1 MAELWYYT
9 REGKAMDPVSQAQ
22 LKKLAASGQL
32 RPTDLVWKEGMP
44 KWVRAGSAKELYGDE
59 DLPGVAA
66 AADEPPETIPG
77 PRRRRR
83 FRAAEDDD
91 GFEDRQ
97 PRRPRDSDDDKRPR
111 RKRGLSTG
119 AKVGI
124 TAGILVTVL
133 LVVGVVLLVV
143 LGGGTQSRSFSVAA
157 GQRQDFQISFKAGNK
172 VEIWVKSTG
181 RSDVDLYVYDA
192 NNRLVEFDD
201 GDSSDCYVRFLAGKS
216 QTFRVEVRNVRR
228 LDQPWRNGPNSGT
241 LTFKEGPLAPGEVRP
256 PEFTNRLPGGGRPVG
271 EFNAPFTTTNRLT
284 WNDPVDQGRR
294 GPGFEPRC
302 KIYNVKMNAGTTY
315 SIILRSQHIDAYLRL
330 EDANGG
336 RLAENDDGWPGINLD
351 SHILF
356 RCDVTGTYRVFATS
370 LRPATGEFTLSVQ
383 PAGGFIK

>member
-1 MAELWYYT
+1 MADLWYYT

-59 DLPGVAA
+59 NRRESVAPA
-66 AADEPPETIPG
+66 EDPESIPG
-77 PRRRRR
+77 PRRRRPS
-83 FRAAEDDD
+83 RAYEDDD
-91 GFEDRQ
+91 YEDRRR
-97 PRRPRDSDDDKRPR
+97 PRRRDSDDGDRPR
-111 RKRGLSTG
+111 RKRGMSTG

-124 TAGILVTVL
+124 TLGIVGGVL
-133 LVVGVVLLVV
+133 L
-143 LGGGTQSRSFSVAA
+143 LGGG
-157 GQRQDFQISFKAGNK
+157 I
-172 VEIWVKSTG
+172 
-181 RSDVDLYVYDA
+181 
-192 NNRLVEFDD
+192 
-201 GDSSDCYVRFLAGKS
+201 LAIVLLS
-216 QTFRVEVRNVRR
+216 
-228 LDQPWRNGPNSGT
+228 
-241 LTFKEGPLAPGEVRP
+241 
-256 PEFTNRLPGGGRPVG
+256 GGGTAG

-284 WNDPVDQGRR
+284 WNDPVDQARR
-294 GPGFEPRC
+294 MGNFAPRC
-302 KIYNVKMNAGTTY
+302 KMYNVKMNAGTTY
-315 SIILRSQHIDAYLRL
+315 SIILRSRQFDAYLRL